1 MSLIGI
7 LLAIAAAGGWAHNS
21 IVYTFAGRRV
31 GSNTTAHIRL
41 WFALAMSLLIH
52 TLVSGRLIPVI
63 GTPISLAATVVS
75 GILGYFLADLFIF
88 KAFLYIGPRDTMLIL
103 TTSPLFSALFAFL
116 FYGEMLSFPDIFA
129 GLLILGGI
137 VIVVK
142 DPRQWGEGDGGGDGA
157 RSGGRKMVGVAAGF
171 LGSLGQSLGLIFS
184 KYSLVAGDSP
194 LEINVY
200 RIAAGLAAMVLFLTF
215 RGSLVSDFKKMQ
227 DRRALF
233 LIAFGALIGPSL
245 GVLAALYAVLFI
257 PVGLSAVL
265 MQTTPIMLLPFEK
278 FLFGRRISPISIV
291 GTLVSL
297 AGIGLLILR

>member
-142 DPRQWGEGDGGGDGA
+142 DPRQWGEGDGGGDGG